1 ISKRSADITINSIFN
16 RIKVSWFLFI
26 PLILF
31 LIFFPRSSFD
41 HRELNY
47 IIKITQT
54 LIIISFSTVVIR
66 LVNVIQDVIV
76 DKYNIEKAD
85 NAKERKIRTQLSFI
99 KKILI
104 VIILMITI
112 SMILLNI
119 EEVRKYGAALV
130 TSAGVAGIIIGF
142 AAQKTL

>member
-1 ISKRSADITINSIFN
+1 PKFIKASITMLLNFYSHLDRYSQSLIVLGICLLAGYAIRFIILRIIKSISKRSADITINSIFN

-54 LIIISFSTVVIR
+54 LIIISFSTVVI
-66 LVNVIQDVIV
+66 
-76 DKYNIEKAD
+76 
-85 NAKERKIRTQLSFI
+85 
-99 KKILI
+99 
-104 VIILMITI
+104 
-112 SMILLNI
+112 
-119 EEVRKYGAALV
+119 
-130 TSAGVAGIIIGF
+130 
-142 AAQKTL
+142 